1 MDFRAIFRI
10 ALKALARNK
19 MRTVL
24 TMLGIVIGVGAV
36 ISTVAIGEG
45 AANQVQQQ
53 LASLGENMVM
63 VFAGSVSS
71 HGVHM
76 GSQATKT
83 LTPEDAQAIRQI
95 PFIKYVSPGV
105 GAGAQVVYQD
115 QNWFTSVSGQSPA
128 YFKIRQ
134 WPVIEGSPFTQHDVE
149 AAANVCILGQTVVQN
164 LFVDGENPVGKVINV
179 HNMPFRVVGVLS
191 PKGQSPWGHD
201 EDDIIVAPY
210 TTVMKKLSGVS
221 WLQYIQ
227 ASATSSKTVTAAEE
241 QIEALLRQR
250 HRLRPDENDDFIIRS
265 TLDIANAQAQSAR
278 VLTLLLAS
286 IASVSLLVGGIGIMN
301 IMLVSVTER
310 TREIGVRMAVGAT
323 EGDVQNQFLSE
334 AVVLSLLG
342 GSLGILCGVFGSLLV
357 SSMLHWPTLIPPWA
371 IAVAVVFSA
380 AVGVF
385 FGYYPA
391 RKAARL
397 DPIEALRYE

>member
-1 MDFRAIFRI
+1 MDFGAIFRV

-19 MRTVL
+19 MRTIL

-63 VFAGSVSS
+63 AFAGSVNS

-83 LTPEDAQAIRQI
+83 LTPDDAQAIRQI

-105 GAGAQVVYQD
+105 GTGAQVVYQD
-115 QNWFTSVSGQSPA
+115 QNWYTSISGQSPA

-134 WPVIEGSPFTQHDVE
+134 WPVIEGGPFTQHDVE
-149 AAANVCILGQTVVQN
+149 AAANVCVLGETVVQN
-164 LFVDGENPVGKVINV
+164 LFVDGENPVGKIINI
-179 HNMPFRVVGVLS
+179 HNMPFRVAGVLS
-191 PKGQSPWGHD
+191 PKGQSPWGQD
-201 EDDIIVAPY
+201 EDNVIIAPY

-227 ASATSSKTVTAAEE
+227 ASATSSNTVTAAEE

-250 HRLRPDENDDFIIRS
+250 HHLRPDEDDDFIIRS

-323 EGDVQNQFLSE
+323 ESDVQNQFLSE

-342 GSLGILCGVFGSLLV
+342 GSLGILCGVFGSMLV
-357 SSMLHWPTLIPPWA
+357 SGMLHWPTLIPAWA
-371 IAVAVVFSA
+371 IAVAVAFSA
-380 AVGVF
+380 SVGVF